1 MRPVAYTIP
10 CRESAGK
17 ESSDGREGM
26 TPNRERADMVP
37 APGDRPDEPKPP
49 GGRRRRGVS
58 LAGRI
63 LLTALLLGVLLS
75 QVDVS
80 RAWQVIRQVSLWWLL
95 PIFVVQVADRWLM
108 AWKWR
113 FLLDARA
120 DRIGTLRAF
129 KIYYIA
135 SFQGVIV
142 PGGLGVDLVRFLRL
156 RGSGIPQERVAASL
170 LVERAVGMAA
180 SGLAAAFSF
189 LLFLWL
195 VGGGAPGWM
204 LPALVAVV
212 AGVVASLL
220 FLASEAFRRRLGR
233 LPGVRNAL
241 RKWGTSPWWRAVS
254 AYQGRTRVLLRF
266 FFWSVVEQYMYVL
279 AIWFGGIALGLP
291 LGLWACVAAVPIT
304 ALLERVP
311 LTIMGLGIRE
321 GALVFLLGLLGI
333 GYSEAI
339 LLSLLQF
346 TVFLASLVPGGIWDV
361 LSARARGPGSHPASE
376 S

>member
-1 MRPVAYTIP
+1 
-10 CRESAGK
+10 
-17 ESSDGREGM
+17 
-26 TPNRERADMVP
+26 MVP

-49 GGRRRRGVS
+49 GRRRRRGIS

-63 LLTALLLGVLLS
+63 LLTVVLLGVLLS
-75 QVDVS
+75 QVDLT
-80 RAWQVIRQVSLWWLL
+80 RAWEVLRQVSVWWLL
-95 PIFVVQVADRWLM
+95 PIAGVQVADRWLM

-113 FLLDARA
+113 LLLDASA
-120 DRIGTLRAF
+120 DRIDTLRAF

-135 SFQGVIV
+135 SFQGVVV

-170 LVERAVGMAA
+170 LVERAVGVAA
-180 SGLAAAFSF
+180 SGLAAALSF

-195 VGGGAPGWM
+195 VRGGAPGWM
-204 LPALVAVV
+204 LPTLVAIV
-212 AGVVASLL
+212 AGVGASLL
-220 FLASEAFRRRLGR
+220 FMASEAFRRRLGR
-233 LPGVRNAL
+233 LPGVRAVL
-241 RKWGTSPWWRAVS
+241 RKWEGSPWWRAVT

-266 FFWSVVEQYMYVL
+266 FFWSVIEQYMYVL
-279 AIWFGGIALGLP
+279 AIWFGGIALGIP
-291 LGLWACVAAVPIT
+291 LGLLACVAAVPIT
-304 ALLERVP
+304 ALLERIP

-339 LLSLLQF
+339 LVSLLQF
-346 TVFLASLVPGGIWDV
+346 TMFLVALVPGGVWDV
-361 LSARARGPGSHPASE
+361 LSARKRRRDPRRASE